1 VTPSTP
7 DVSASSPRPHLAA
20 ALGALSF
27 LVIAASGVG
36 WWGERAERNAFPG
49 MLPLF
54 AEPKEHAESD
64 HSNVAYIEHLKNQ
77 GIAIQQRGFERPD
90 ILPLYGSS
98 ELVKR
103 IPDKSSLFF
112 RNFPT
117 GFSVFPI
124 GKAGTTP
131 LIILEKVGAVGE
143 TVHGRKVAISLS
155 PSWFFPG
162 PNPDHAYA
170 GNFSRQ
176 QTFAA
181 LLNPALSFGFKR
193 DFAQRLLVHPA
204 TLQKEPLLRFLV
216 ARLARGSHLD
226 HAAFAAVWPLARLNQ
241 EVYAAQDHFES
252 ALFVKLFKNHL
263 SHAPEVVPAP
273 LDWDALIAQAS
284 SDSGPAGPGA
294 RDPLGHKVMNDAA
307 FREAVAYAPEWQDLE
322 LLLRGLHEMGA
333 MTLVLCMP
341 PNGVYFEHS
350 GVSKES
356 LDLFA
361 ARVRAIA
368 VHYGAQV
375 EAFEDHEE
383 DVNFLVDHHDHMSA
397 KGWMYYNRALDE
409 FYHTAPEQLEATF
422 AKGHRK
428 RLRATP
434 PPVPLRTVRK

>member
-1 VTPSTP
+1 VTSTKPS
-7 DVSASSPRPHLAA
+7 SSGSPRRPHLAA
-20 ALGALSF
+20 AVCALTF
-27 LVIAASGVG
+27 LVLAATAIT
-36 WWGERAERNAFPG
+36 WWGERAEREAFTG

-64 HSNVAYIEHLKNQ
+64 HSSLAYIEHLKNQ
-77 GIAIQQRGFERPD
+77 GIALQQRGFERPD

-117 GFSVFPI
+117 GFAVFPV
-124 GKAGTTP
+124 GKAGTTC
-131 LIILEKVGAVGE
+131 LIILEKIAAVGE
-143 TVHGRKVAISLS
+143 AVHGRRIAISLS

-162 PNPDHAYA
+162 PNAERPYA

-193 DFAQRLLVHPA
+193 DFAQRLLAHPA
-204 TLQKEPLLRFLV
+204 TLQREPLLRFLV
-216 ARLARGSHLD
+216 TRLAHGGHLD
-226 HAAFAAVWPLARLNQ
+226 HAAFGAVWPLARLNQ
-241 EVYAAQDHFES
+241 ALYAAQDHFES
-252 ALFVKLFKNHL
+252 ALFVKLFRHHL
-263 SHAPEVVPAP
+263 SHPPEVLPAQ
-273 LDWDALIAQAS
+273 LDWDRLIAEAS
-284 SDSGPAGPGA
+284 SQTVPTDPEA
-294 RDPLGHKVMNDAA
+294 REPRGGKLMNDRA
-307 FREAVAYAPEWQDLE
+307 FREAVEHAPEWRDLE
-322 LLLRGLHEMGA
+322 LLLRGLHEMGVR
-333 MTLVLCMP
+333 TLVLCMP

-361 ARVRAIA
+361 ARIRGIA
-368 VHYGAQV
+368 THYGAQV

-383 DVNFLVDHHDHMSA
+383 DVDFLVDHHDHLSA

-409 FYHTAPEQLEATF
+409 FYHTDPALLEATF

-428 RLRATP
+428 RLRRSATP
-434 PPVPLRTVRK
+434 RHS